1 MENENK
7 ILSEVADAVL
17 DKSVSFEV
25 EIIKPTLIQRW
36 KKETKKSF
44 KITPSTLGTMVKI
57 SQEFLSIDLSA
68 FDKTEIMNSNFLL
81 INDHAERMA
90 RIVAIAVKNSK
101 DDPPKSLINLFLNN
115 LTAKELSSLV
125 NIILTQIDTVNFLKS
140 IISARGINMLGM
152 NPKTQWSQIASGIP
166 SEE

>member
-1 MENENK
+1 MEK

-25 EIIKPTLIQRW
+25 EIIKPTLKQRW
-36 KKETKKSF
+36 RKETKKSF
-44 KITPSTLGTMVKI
+44 KISPSTLGTMVKI
-57 SQEFLSIDLSA
+57 SQEFLSIDLSQ
-68 FDKTEIMNSNFLL
+68 FDKSEVMNSNFLL

-90 RIVAIAVKNSK
+90 RIVAVAVQNSK
-101 DDPPKSLINLFLNN
+101 EDPPKSLVNLFLNN

-125 NIILTQIDTVNFLKS
+125 NIIIAQIDTVNFLKS
-140 IISARGINMLGM
+140 IISARGINLLGM
-152 NPKTQWSQIASGIP
+152 NPKTQGSKIASGIP